1 MSQKGELTRRNIKA
15 QAMKLFAKRGF
26 KDVTMKDICEATQ
39 LSRGGLYLHYGSTRQ
54 IFAEII
60 DDLMG
65 CQEDEFSEKISNN
78 ISAKTIL
85 TDVLERYEREMKDS
99 QGALSVAI
107 YEFFSSENASE
118 NNALAKQYQKSRV
131 MWRQLLEYGIE
142 RGQFNVV
149 DVDAVFDLIVFSYQG
164 VRMYS
169 TLMQIDEEIPNNIVT
184 MLKKIVL
191 KEKGE

>member
-15 QAMKLFAKRGF
+15 QAIKLFVKRGF

-142 RGQFNVV
+142 RGEFNAV

>member
-1 MSQKGELTRRNIKA
+1 MW
-15 QAMKLFAKRGF
+15 
-26 KDVTMKDICEATQ
+26 
-39 LSRGGLYLHYGSTRQ
+39 
-54 IFAEII
+54 
-60 DDLMG
+60 

-149 DVDAVFDLIVFSYQG
+149 DVDAVFDQIVFSYQG

>member
-65 CQEDEFSEKISNN
+65 GQEDEFSEKISNN

-142 RGQFNVV
+142 RGEFNAV

-169 TLMQIDEEIPNNIVT
+169 TLMQIDEETPNNIVT
-184 MLKKIVL
+184 MIKKIVL

>member
-1 MSQKGELTRRNIKA
+1 
-15 QAMKLFAKRGF
+15 MKLFAKRGF
-26 KDVTMKDICEATQ
+26 KDVTMKDICEATK

-65 CQEDEFSEKISNN
+65 CQKDEFSEKISDN
-78 ISAKTIL
+78 ISARTIL
-85 TDVLERYEREMKDS
+85 TDVLERYKREMKDS
-99 QGALSVAI
+99 QGALNVAI
-107 YEFFSSENASE
+107 YEYFSSENVSE
-118 NNALAKQYQKSRV
+118 NNALVKQYQKSRV
-131 MWRQLLEYGIE
+131 MWRQLLEYGIK

-169 TLMQIDEEIPNNIVT
+169 TLMPIDETIPNNIVT
-184 MLKKIVL
+184 MIKKIIL
-191 KEKGE
+191 KGEEE

>member
-1 MSQKGELTRRNIKA
+1 MSQKGELTRRNIKE
-15 QAMKLFAKRGF
+15 QAIKLFVKRGF

-65 CQEDEFSEKISNN
+65 CQEDEFSEKIS
-78 ISAKTIL
+78 SAKTIL
-85 TDVLERYEREMKDS
+85 TDVLERYKREMKDS
-99 QGALSVAI
+99 QGALNVAI
-107 YEFFSSENASE
+107 YEYFSSENVSE
-118 NNALAKQYQKSRV
+118 NNALVKQYFKSRV

-142 RGQFNVV
+142 RGEFNAV

-169 TLMQIDEEIPNNIVT
+169 TLMPIGEEIPNNIVT
-184 MLKKIVL
+184 MIKKIVL
-191 KEKGE
+191 KGEEE

>member
-1 MSQKGELTRRNIKA
+1 MSQKGELTRRNIKE
-15 QAMKLFAKRGF
+15 QAIKLFVKRGF
-26 KDVTMKDICEATQ
+26 KDVTMKDICEVTQ

-85 TDVLERYEREMKDS
+85 TDVLDRYARDMKDS
-99 QGALSVAI
+99 QGALNVAI
-107 YEFFSSENASE
+107 YEYFSSENESG
-118 NNALAKQYQKSRV
+118 NNALVKQYQKSRV
-131 MWRQLLEYGIE
+131 MWRQLLEYGIK
-142 RGQFNVV
+142 RGQFNAV

-169 TLMQIDEEIPNNIVT
+169 TLMPIDETIPNNIVT
-184 MLKKIVL
+184 MIKKIIL
-191 KEKGE
+191 KGEEE

>member
-1 MSQKGELTRRNIKA
+1 MSQKGEQTRRNIKE
-15 QAMKLFAKRGF
+15 QAMKLFAQRGF
-26 KDVTMKDICEATQ
+26 KDVTMKDICDETQ

-65 CQEDEFSEKISNN
+65 RQEDEFSEKISNN

-85 TDVLERYEREMKDS
+85 TDVLERYAREMKDS
-99 QGALSVAI
+99 QGALNVAI
-107 YEFFSSENASE
+107 YEYFSSGNESG
-118 NNALAKQYQKSRV
+118 NNALVKQYQKSRV
-131 MWRQLLEYGIE
+131 MWRQLLEYGIK
-142 RGQFNVV
+142 RGEFNAV

-169 TLMQIDEEIPNNIVT
+169 TLMPIDETIPNNIVT
-184 MLKKIVL
+184 MIKKIIL
-191 KEKGE
+191 KGEEE

>member
-1 MSQKGELTRRNIKA
+1 MSQKGEQTRRNIKE
-15 QAMKLFAKRGF
+15 QAMKLFAQRGF
-26 KDVTMKDICEATQ
+26 KDVTMKDICGATQ

-60 DDLMG
+60 DNLMG

-85 TDVLERYEREMKDS
+85 TDVLDRYAREMKDS
-99 QGALSVAI
+99 QGALNVAI
-107 YEFFSSENASE
+107 YEYFSSENESG
-118 NNALAKQYQKSRV
+118 NNALVKQYQKSRV
-131 MWRQLLEYGIE
+131 MWRQLLEYGIK

-169 TLMQIDEEIPNNIVT
+169 TLMPIDETIPNNIVT
-184 MLKKIVL
+184 MIKKIIL
-191 KEKGE
+191 KGEEE

>member
-1 MSQKGELTRRNIKA
+1 MKHVA
-15 QAMKLFAKRGF
+15 QRGF
-26 KDVTMKDICEATQ
+26 KDVAMKDICEKTQ
-39 LSRGGLYLHYGSTRQ
+39 LIRGRLYLHYGSTRQ
-54 IFAEII
+54 IFAAII

-85 TDVLERYEREMKDS
+85 TDVLDRYAREMKDS
-99 QGALSVAI
+99 QGALNVAI
-107 YEFFSSENASE
+107 YEYFSSENESG
-118 NNALAKQYQKSRV
+118 NNALVKQYQKSRV
-131 MWRQLLEYGIE
+131 MWRQLLEYGIK

-169 TLMQIDEEIPNNIVT
+169 TLMPIDETIPNNIVT
-184 MLKKIVL
+184 MIKKIIL
-191 KEKGE
+191 KGEKE

>member
-1 MSQKGELTRRNIKA
+1 MSQKGELTRRNIKE
-15 QAMKLFAKRGF
+15 QAMKLFVKRGF

-99 QGALSVAI
+99 QGVLSVAI

-142 RGQFNVV
+142 RGEFNAV

-184 MLKKIVL
+184 MIKKIVL

>member
-1 MSQKGELTRRNIKA
+1 MSQKGELTRRNIKE
-15 QAMKLFAKRGF
+15 QAIKLFVKRGF
-26 KDVTMKDICEATQ
+26 KDVTMKDICEVTQ

-65 CQEDEFSEKISNN
+65 CQGDEFSEKISNN

-85 TDVLERYEREMKDS
+85 TDVLERYAREMKDS
-99 QGALSVAI
+99 QGALNVAI
-107 YEFFSSENASE
+107 YEFFSSENVSE

-131 MWRQLLEYGIE
+131 MWRQLLEYGIK
-142 RGQFNVV
+142 RGEFNAV

-169 TLMQIDEEIPNNIVT
+169 TLMPIDETIPNNIVT
-184 MLKKIVL
+184 MIKKIIL
-191 KEKGE
+191 KGEGE

>member
-1 MSQKGELTRRNIKA
+1 MSQKGEQTRQNIKE
-15 QAMKLFAKRGF
+15 QAMKLFVQRGF
-26 KDVTMKDICEATQ
+26 KDVTMKDICEATH

-85 TDVLERYEREMKDS
+85 TDVLDRYAREMKDS
-99 QGALSVAI
+99 QGALNVAI
-107 YEFFSSENASE
+107 YEYFSSENESG
-118 NNALAKQYQKSRV
+118 NNALVKQYQKSRV
-131 MWRQLLEYGIE
+131 MWRQLLEYGIK

-169 TLMQIDEEIPNNIVT
+169 TLMPIDETIPNNIVT
-184 MLKKIVL
+184 MIKKIIL
-191 KEKGE
+191 KGEEE

>member
-1 MSQKGELTRRNIKA
+1 MSQKGELTRRNIKE
-15 QAMKLFAKRGF
+15 QAIKLFVKRGF
-26 KDVTMKDICEATQ
+26 KDVTMKDICEVTQ

-85 TDVLERYEREMKDS
+85 TDVLDRYAREMKDS
-99 QGALSVAI
+99 QGALNVAI
-107 YEFFSSENASE
+107 YEYFSSENESG
-118 NNALAKQYQKSRV
+118 NNALVKQYQKSRV
-131 MWRQLLEYGIE
+131 MWRQLLEYGIK
-142 RGQFNVV
+142 RGEFNAV
-149 DVDAVFDLIVFSYQG
+149 DVDAVFHLNVFSYQG

-169 TLMQIDEEIPNNIVT
+169 TLMPIDETIPNNIVT
-184 MLKKIVL
+184 MIKKIIL
-191 KEKGE
+191 KGEEE

>member
-1 MSQKGELTRRNIKA
+1 
-15 QAMKLFAKRGF
+15 MKLFVKREF

-142 RGQFNVV
+142 RGEFNAV

-184 MLKKIVL
+184 MIKKIVL

>member
-60 DDLMG
+60 DVLMG

-142 RGQFNVV
+142 RGEFNAV

-184 MLKKIVL
+184 MIKKIVL

>member
-142 RGQFNVV
+142 RGEFNAV
-149 DVDAVFDLIVFSYQG
+149 DVDAVFDLIVFSLAF
-164 VRMYS
+164 S
-169 TLMQIDEEIPNNIVT
+169 E
-184 MLKKIVL
+184 LKNS
-191 KEKGE
+191 

>member
-1 MSQKGELTRRNIKA
+1 
-15 QAMKLFAKRGF
+15 MKLFAQRGF

-39 LSRGGLYLHYGSTRQ
+39 LSRGGLYLHYGSPRQ

-142 RGQFNVV
+142 RGEFNAV

-169 TLMQIDEEIPNNIVT
+169 TLMQIDEEIQNNIVT
-184 MLKKIVL
+184 MIKKIVL

>member
-1 MSQKGELTRRNIKA
+1 
-15 QAMKLFAKRGF
+15 
-26 KDVTMKDICEATQ
+26 MKDW
-39 LSRGGLYLHYGSTRQ
+39 
-54 IFAEII
+54 
-60 DDLMG
+60 
-65 CQEDEFSEKISNN
+65 
-78 ISAKTIL
+78 
-85 TDVLERYEREMKDS
+85 
-99 QGALSVAI
+99 QGAMNVAI
-107 YEFFSSENASE
+107 NGFFSSENASE
-118 NNALAKQYQKSRV
+118 NKALAKQEQKSRV

-142 RGQFNVV
+142 LGEFNAV